1 MQAQI
6 EEQRDAQ
13 IEIVVPPGDCRF
25 STDSNCRLITRRVES
40 CIAVAVHVPK
50 LKLAALLRFIAPS
63 SATEPAQPDLGQIN
77 PWLFGDT
84 GIPLLFARLRSIG
97 LTNQDLS
104 VYAIGGAVAAEE
116 DASGPSGKSNE
127 LTMRRLLWREGVLL
141 KGDDTGGHA
150 ARSVWLDAGT
160 GRIIVRTQPCASRAA
175 ARVEDGARLCHFA
188 S

>member
-1 MQAQI
+1 MQPQI
-6 EEQRDAQ
+6 QEQRVAP

-25 STDSNCRLITRRVES
+25 STDPNCRLITRRIES

-50 LKLAALLRFIAPS
+50 LQIAALLRFIAPN
-63 SATEPAQPDLGQIN
+63 ATADPAQTN

-84 GIPLLFARLRSIG
+84 AIPLLFSRLRSIG

-104 VYAIGGAVAAEE
+104 VYAIGGAMAAEE

-127 LTMRRLLWREGVLL
+127 LAMRRLLWQEGVLL
-141 KGDDTGGHA
+141 KGDDTGGYA
-150 ARSVWLDAGT
+150 ARSVWLDAAS
-160 GRIIVRTQPCASRAA
+160 GRIIVRTKPSVSVAV
-175 ARVEDGARLCHFA
+175 ARVDDGARLCHFA